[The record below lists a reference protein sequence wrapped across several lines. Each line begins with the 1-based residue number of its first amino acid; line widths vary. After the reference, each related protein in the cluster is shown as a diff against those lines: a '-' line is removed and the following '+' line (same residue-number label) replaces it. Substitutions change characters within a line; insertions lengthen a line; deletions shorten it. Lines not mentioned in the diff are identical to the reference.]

1 MDKLLTCVDKDI
13 SCFSLDGKE
22 LQAKIT
28 NVYDADTCRAVFF
41 LGEKLV
47 KQTIRLK
54 GIDTPERRPKKTV
67 EFREQE
73 IKAAKKSRNRFIQLC
88 TDQNLEIDK
97 EYKKRDIQSLIDNN
111 RKIITLKCHEF
122 DKYGRLLATIYDDVN
137 NASLNQ
143 CLIDEGYAYV
153 YDGGTKQ
160 KFKPN

>member
-41 LGEKLV
+41 LGDKLV
-47 KQTIRLK
+47 KYTIRLK
-54 GIDTPERRPKKTV
+54 GIDTPEIRPKKTV

-143 CLIDEGYAYV
+143 CLIDEGYAYA